1 MDNSTWICIENINK
15 YQFDRLLKVLKGLE
29 KEGVSVKI
37 SKEKEN
43 LSKNAVK
50 IYKNLM
56 RPMGVARKEGFKFG
70 TILKYN
76 KLSLEETTTAILE
89 LKNLGLIREERGKN
103 LKEHK
108 IYLR

>member
-1 MDNSTWICIENINK
+1 MEQK
-15 YQFDRLLKVLKGLE
+15 
-29 KEGVSVKI
+29 
-37 SKEKEN
+37 
-43 LSKNAVK
+43 LSKNAMK

-89 LKNLGLIREERGKN
+89 LKKLGLIREERGKN